1 MALRSEIDFDKI
13 YTSKR
18 AGDYKIIREV
28 EPQRINGGPLRRMV
42 QIEFIRTG
50 YKYVISL
57 SKARSGGVKD
67 PYAPTVCGIGC
78 IGILDNELQKRY
90 TQRTYNIW
98 VNMLNRC
105 YNQMDQH
112 YKNYGA
118 QGVRVADRWLM
129 FENFL
134 RDLPR
139 IPGYYDF
146 EKDPSKFALD
156 KDYKQQRL
164 PKNMRIYSVDTCVF
178 IDKYSNGRVRDIDN
192 KTNGNC
198 SSQYYGI
205 YKTNTGSY
213 QCSIRYSSNRI
224 FIGTFSNEIAA
235 ANAYNYFYAICRKDS
250 QLNIVPNNVPYMP
263 PYEWINYIVNP
274 AQRQHTIELMQQ
286 LGTHA
291 QDFSMDNKIYPAS
304 PSPYMC
310 TLVG

>member
-18 AGDYKIIREV
+18 SGEYKIIREALS
-28 EPQRINGGPLRRMV
+28 ERTNGGPLRRMV
-42 QIEFIRTG
+42 EIQFIKTG
-50 YKYVISL
+50 YKCIVALGS
-57 SKARSGGVKD
+57 ARSGGVKD
-67 PYAPTVCGIGC
+67 PYAATVCGIGC
-78 IGILDNELQKRY
+78 IGILDDELQERY

-98 VNMLNRC
+98 VSMLDRC
-105 YNQMDQH
+105 YNPSNKN
-112 YKNYGA
+112 YVNYGA

-129 FENFL
+129 YENFL
-134 RDLPR
+134 IDLPK
-139 IPGYYDF
+139 IPGYF
-146 EKDPSKFALD
+146 EYIKDPSRFALD

-164 PKNMRIYSVDTCVF
+164 PKNMRVYSVETCIF
-178 IDKYSNGRVRDIDN
+178 IDKDSNEMIRAMDN
-192 KTNGNC
+192 KEGT

-213 QCSIRYSSNRI
+213 QCSISYNSNRI
-224 FIGTFSNEIAA
+224 FIGAFSNEIAA
-235 ANAYNYFYAICRKDS
+235 ANAYNYFYVICRKDS
-250 QLNIVPNNVPYMP
+250 QLNVVPNNVPYMP

-286 LGTHA
+286 LCTHT